1 MESSKEKEVRNKEI
15 FIRIRTS
22 KSIDKKIFQTYHSSL
37 ILLPR
42 QTDPK
47 LWENEEKIIH
57 IFNSNMKVDPS
68 VRLGKLPRL
77 YCFFSITASFTHLAS
92 LSY

>member
-47 LWENEEKIIH
+47 LWENEEKIKLVSQRVHEISFL
-57 IFNSNMKVDPS
+57 IKQAYYFCYYFNMSQICMDI
-68 VRLGKLPRL
+68 R
-77 YCFFSITASFTHLAS
+77 A
-92 LSY
+92 

>member
-47 LWENEEKIIH
+47 LWENEEKIKLVSQRVHEISFL
-57 IFNSNMKVDPS
+57 IKQAYYFCYYFNMSKICMDI
-68 VRLGKLPRL
+68 RD
-77 YCFFSITASFTHLAS
+77 
-92 LSY
+92 

>member
-1 MESSKEKEVRNKEI
+1 MESSKEKEERNKEI

-47 LWENEEKIIH
+47 LWENEEKIKLVSQRVHEISFL
-57 IFNSNMKVDPS
+57 IKQAYYFCYYFNMNKICMDI
-68 VRLGKLPRL
+68 R
-77 YCFFSITASFTHLAS
+77 A
-92 LSY
+92 

>member
-1 MESSKEKEVRNKEI
+1 MESSKEKEERSKEI

-47 LWENEEKIIH
+47 LWENEEKIKLVSQRVHEISFL
-57 IFNSNMKVDPS
+57 IKQAYYFCYYFNMNKICMDI
-68 VRLGKLPRL
+68 R
-77 YCFFSITASFTHLAS
+77 A
-92 LSY
+92 

>member
-1 MESSKEKEVRNKEI
+1 MKLKKKEERSKEI

-47 LWENEEKIIH
+47 LWENEEKIKLVSQKSSWDFFLIKQAYYFCYY
-57 IFNSNMKVDPS
+57 FNMNKICMDI
-68 VRLGKLPRL
+68 R
-77 YCFFSITASFTHLAS
+77 A
-92 LSY
+92 